1 MKTNTINTKVIN
13 CLKELTDDKNINIE
27 QNKHLRLTGV
37 YNGKKRTFFL
47 CCSPSSSY
55 QKTMRSTLRR
65 FLRSLEIETDLSPI
79 F

>member
-1 MKTNTINTKVIN
+1 MKTTTINNAVIEHLRKLADN
-13 CLKELTDDKNINIE
+13 NEIRLE
-27 QNKHLRLTGV
+27 QTKHLRLTGV

-65 FLRSLEIETDLSPI
+65 FLRSLDIETNLSPI